1 MSHALVLKCFG
12 VEVTLPLLAG
22 APRPATPHQGL
33 ATQRCSGPSTPSLC
47 RFVVLMLTHF
57 DLELGSA
64 DTEVPEFDLSRYGFG
79 LMQPVHD
86 VLIRYRIQQ

>member
-1 MSHALVLKCFG
+1 
-12 VEVTLPLLAG
+12 
-22 APRPATPHQGL
+22 
-33 ATQRCSGPSTPSLC
+33 
-47 RFVVLMLTHF
+47 MLTHF